1 MSNGVRISADTA
13 NSAVGADLAERLSA
27 KVTTGAADIALVSA
41 PPTEPATHVVVTG
54 GISEAVDEWD
64 RAVAPQTVAGALW
77 ITSGQ
82 DAALAAAAWWVLRN
96 QTPTTPLSDLTDTNE
111 RCLRWSV
118 LGVTV
123 VALTEPGEVT
133 VDHEKIRAELDEAPE
148 IQDLGK
154 AIDRIGGDTA
164 DQVLAS
170 VDGFRAALAG
180 LDDLATTPPLGS
192 TPTLDTAIA
201 EHLRQVQ
208 RSGFGRWR
216 AAKARAQSQSDLVSA
231 AKSVAADRLREVIAA
246 RETAELEQLRASAQ
260 TDAASEVQEL
270 VTRAAATVELPVV
283 PDFDQVPRS
292 WATDA
297 PAPRRYVL
305 VAQERADE
313 FPDVGEAS
321 VRASEHVPADEVW
334 CMVIQSGFSLP
345 ALQDS

>member
-1 MSNGVRISADTA
+1 M
-13 NSAVGADLAERLSA
+13 
-27 KVTTGAADIALVSA
+27 
-41 PPTEPATHVVVTG
+41 
-54 GISEAVDEWD
+54 
-64 RAVAPQTVAGALW
+64 
-77 ITSGQ
+77 
-82 DAALAAAAWWVLRN
+82 LRN

-170 VDGFRAALAG
+170 VDGFRDALAG

-192 TPTLDTAIA
+192 TPTLDTAVA

-216 AAKARAQSQSDLVSA
+216 SAKARAQSQSDLVTA

-246 RETAELEQLRASAQ
+246 RQTAELEQSASAQ
-260 TDAASEVQEL
+260 ALDGRRG
-270 VTRAAATVELPVV
+270 TRCRNGDTGRSRRSNCPWSRTSTRCHVHGRLTPPPRGAT
-283 PDFDQVPRS
+283 S
-292 WATDA
+292 
-297 PAPRRYVL
+297 
-305 VAQERADE
+305 
-313 FPDVGEAS
+313 
-321 VRASEHVPADEVW
+321 
-334 CMVIQSGFSLP
+334 
-345 ALQDS
+345 